1 MPAEAPSVVSEI
13 LLLEENPDDIELIRE
28 AVRDNHLN
36 VVGACAD
43 VLCFL
48 NRQGPFTGA
57 PRPDLI
63 ILDLEMGDRED
74 CAMLSHIKKD
84 PVLKRI
90 PVVVLA
96 SSDAHDNIFQAYDLH
111 ANAYLFKPQ
120 DRDQY
125 IRMIRATLNFWLN
138 LVRLPRT

>member
-1 MPAEAPSVVSEI
+1 MPAEAPSTVGEI
-13 LLLEENPDDIELIRE
+13 LLLEENPDDIGLIRQ
-28 AVRDNHLN
+28 AVGDNNLT
-36 VVGACAD
+36 VVGACSD

-48 NRQGPFTGA
+48 RRQGDYLEA

-63 ILDLEMGDRED
+63 ILDLDLDNRDD
-74 CAMLSHIKKD
+74 CATLTDIKKD
-84 PVLKRI
+84 PILKRI

-96 SSDAHDNIFQAYDLH
+96 STAEHENVFQAYDLH

-120 DRDQY
+120 DPDQY
-125 IRMIRATLNFWLN
+125 IRMIRATLHFWLN